1 MTADVLKEG
10 GYVVVSSGGAGAS
23 VPDSKGYVVQSTAA
37 AGGAASA
44 QRGHVVMT
52 NGAVVPAMTT
62 QVVLANKAV
71 VSASAFYAIAH
82 HPGSALAAPGY
93 AVMQTFYPPYEDITL
108 PYSFLE
114 RRFPEC
120 VSFGSQGGPGFKTSV
135 FTFDSGITTSDI
147 NWERM
152 RGRYEATFENVTPT
166 DIEEVED
173 FFYGMRGKALA
184 FRYKDWTDYQISSQN
199 VGVGTGTDTT
209 FQIFKRYQSGQN
221 IFDRIIKKT
230 VIGTSQVSI
239 DGVGQLE
246 GSDYFML
253 DAEGRIVF
261 MNPPAAGAIIRLDYI
276 EYDVPVRFDTD
287 YLNISY
293 DDFRQLNTSVD
304 LIEVLV

>member
-1 MTADVLKEG
+1 MADVFKQG
-10 GYVVVSSGGAGAS
+10 
-23 VPDSKGYVVQSTAA
+23 GYVVQSIAA
-37 AGGAASA
+37 AGGAGVTAMST
-44 QRGHVVMT
+44 Q
-52 NGAVVPAMTT
+52 AVLT
-62 QVVLANKAV
+62 NKAAIPASV
-71 VSASAFYAIAH
+71 LYTVTHYPVSVMSAH
-82 HPGSALAAPGY
+82 GY
-93 AVMQTFYPPYEDITL
+93 AVLRTFYPPYEEITL
-108 PYSFLE
+108 PYSFIE

-120 VSFGSQGGPGFKTSV
+120 VSFGSQGGPGFKTNV

-147 NWERM
+147 NWERI
-152 RGRYEATFENVTPT
+152 RGRYEATFDNVTPA

-173 FFYGMRGKALA
+173 FFYGMRGRALA

-199 VGVGTGTDTT
+199 IGVGTGTDTV

-230 VIGTSQVSI
+230 VSGTSQVSV
-239 DGVGQLE
+239 DGVVYLE
-246 GSDYFML
+246 GSDYSII
-253 DAEGRIVF
+253 DTEGRILF
-261 MNPPAAGAIIRLDYI
+261 TNPPAVGAIIRLDYI